1 MKSLQ
6 IAIDEPVGSGK
17 STVAKEISR
26 RLKAGRLGRR
36 FQEYEA
42 RGNNVPHS
50 EIVRALKERDELDMR
65 RAYAPLRKAE
75 DTGGSGDDH

>member
-1 MKSLQ
+1 M
-6 IAIDEPVGSGK
+6 
-17 STVAKEISR
+17 
-26 RLKAGRLGRR
+26 GRR

-50 EIVRALKERDELDMR
+50 EIVRALKERDELNMR

-75 DTGGSGDDH
+75 DAMVIDTSNRTIEEVVEMIIKMVPKEFPSSRNL